1 MKHYVVISSDC
12 HAGPNSPEY
21 RQFLD
26 PQYLEE
32 FDYELAHRDELI
44 AERRAAAGMPAT
56 VGCAAAGTPRR
67 ATRSSTTTV

>member
-21 RQFLD
+21 RQYLD

-44 AERRAAAGMPAT
+44 AERRAAAGHARHRQLHGRPG
-56 VGCAAAGTPRR
+56 VPGRVVR
-67 ATRSSTTTV
+67 